1 MSRNK
6 KNIRFQVGLF
16 LLTGFGCLFV
26 YIAFMGNK
34 HSFFYSA
41 SRYKINFK
49 EVHGLFAGSQ
59 VTVNGMAAGHVEQI
73 HLIPHNGYVQVTIS
87 VLKKFTPTLTDKSR
101 AHTVTKGLLG
111 DKYVSIM
118 NKGVGGQVL
127 DAGAF
132 IATHSADNILGVLGD
147 ETHASGLSDMMQ
159 EVQIFLKSLNQERA
173 VKKMSRAFGEVSA
186 AFSQA
191 SREEV
196 RQILSRLNSILKKI
210 DEGEGTAGALINNKV
225 VYDRVLS
232 ILGRRPYRRYL
243 PDLLQQ
249 KNPQQPPSTN

>member
-26 YIAFMGNK
+26 YIAFMGNN

-73 HLIPHNGYVQVTIS
+73 QLIPHNGYVQVTIS
-87 VLKKFTPTLTDKSR
+87 VLKKFTSTLTDKSR

-111 DKYVSIM
+111 DKYVSLVTKGNRGSVLPPGSFIPTSRKDNLLGLLGGGSKQGDSLSALLDETLIFLKSM
-118 NKGVGGQVL
+118 NSQITGQKINQVL
-127 DAGAF
+127 EGLASTLQSVSPEDTAELVYRLKSILRKIDEGRGSAGAF
-132 IATHSADNILGVLGD
+132 INN
-147 ETHASGLSDMMQ
+147 
-159 EVQIFLKSLNQERA
+159 KSIYHR
-173 VKKMSRAFGEVSA
+173 
-186 AFSQA
+186 
-191 SREEV
+191 
-196 RQILSRLNSILKKI
+196 ILSL
-210 DEGEGTAGALINNKV
+210 
-225 VYDRVLS
+225 
-232 ILGRRPYRRYL
+232 LGRKPYHQYL
-243 PDLLQQ
+243 PQLLEQSHQ
-249 KNPQQPPSTN
+249 KK